1 MNLYHIKG
9 QSLSIIQHEE
19 FKLEK
24 DLQKIVETNLETLF
38 GFTFVSS
45 EFSIGEFRLDT
56 LAYDEEN
63 KAFVIIEYKKRH
75 RASVI
80 DQGFSYLS
88 SMLDNK
94 ADFILEFNER
104 GTQDLK
110 RSEVN
115 WSLSRVLFISP
126 SFNRYQKNSV
136 NFKDI
141 PFELWEIRRFADGI
155 ISVDQV
161 HASSKESIEQI
172 TPAQN
177 NSVINRV
184 SSEIQVYPEEDH
196 ISKLSPA
203 MLEVWEDLRAN
214 LEDWPD
220 SSFYARKSYIGLRR
234 GNKTVCYIHFQKN
247 ALKIAISR
255 GEKTEDGERSGNFFD
270 LDDYKKLAIEKDWTF
285 KSGRTGHEYLITLK
299 GLRDVSY
306 VLQLIEQKYRLL

>member
-1 MNLYHIKG
+1 
-9 QSLSIIQHEE
+9 
-19 FKLEK
+19 
-24 DLQKIVETNLETLF
+24 
-38 GFTFVSS
+38 
-45 EFSIGEFRLDT
+45 
-56 LAYDEEN
+56 
-63 KAFVIIEYKKRH
+63 
-75 RASVI
+75 
-80 DQGFSYLS
+80 
-88 SMLDNK
+88 MLDNK

-184 SSEIQVYPEEDH
+184 F
-196 ISKLSPA
+196 
-203 MLEVWEDLRAN
+203 LRN
-214 LEDWPD
+214 T
-220 SSFYARKSYIGLRR
+220 GLP
-234 GNKTVCYIHFQKN
+234 
-247 ALKIAISR
+247 
-255 GEKTEDGERSGNFFD
+255 
-270 LDDYKKLAIEKDWTF
+270 
-285 KSGRTGHEYLITLK
+285 
-299 GLRDVSY
+299 
-306 VLQLIEQKYRLL
+306 